1 MTRKDSLMLHRIL
14 APALLVPVLLL
25 AGARPASAQF
35 DFGSWFQ
42 RATIIANQ
50 ITQISHQVTQ
60 IRSMAR
66 QLTELEDQLD
76 HMERAA
82 KGEIDALL
90 RPFSDLAADPVGL
103 VRDGLGWRSDFTG
116 PARGT
121 VDAVRRFGT
130 GGSFTDLWRTAH
142 GTADRVSDADIL
154 ALFANLPPQAATR
167 ALEDHRRAR
176 EAADRQRVLDY
187 AALDAATELAVT
199 IESAGGSFAGLTSNG
214 NLSNTAL
221 QQARVAA
228 ALSQGRIDAAAG
240 QVLAHRAAAEAS
252 RARQAELARLEWL
265 GRWHD
270 GRTRANALA
279 VAMRDAALL
288 NRAALRDGLLFR
300 VPSFYR

>member
-1 MTRKDSLMLHRIL
+1 MRYRFL
-14 APALLVPVLLL
+14 APALLVPLLL
-25 AGARPASAQF
+25 LSGARPASAQF

>member
-1 MTRKDSLMLHRIL
+1 MRRRIVT
-14 APALLVPVLLL
+14 PALFVPLLL
-25 AGARPASAQF
+25 LSGARPASAQF

-50 ITQISHQVTQ
+50 ITQISHQVSQ

-82 KGEIDALL
+82 RGEIDALL
-90 RPFSDLAADPVGL
+90 QPFSDLAADPVGL

-116 PARGT
+116 QARGT
-121 VDAVRRFGT
+121 VDAVRRFGN
-130 GGSFTDLWRTAH
+130 GRSFTNLWRTAH
-142 GTADRVSDADIL
+142 GTADRVTEADVL
-154 ALFANLPPQAATR
+154 ALFRNLPPQAATR
-167 ALEDHRRAR
+167 ALEDYRRAR

-187 AALDAATELAVT
+187 AALDAAAALAGT
-199 IESAGGSFAGLTSNG
+199 IESAQGSFADLTSNR

-228 ALSQGRIDAAAG
+228 ALSQGRINAAAG
-240 QVLAHRAAAEAS
+240 QVLAHQAAAEAS

-270 GRTRANALA
+270 DHARANTFAET
-279 VAMRDAALL
+279 MRDAALL
-288 NRAALRDGLLFR
+288 NRSALRDGLLFR

>member
-1 MTRKDSLMLHRIL
+1 MHHRIL
-14 APALLVPVLLL
+14 IAALLVPLLTL
-25 AGARPASAQF
+25 AAPAPASAQI

-90 RPFSDLAADPVGL
+90 APFSRLAADPVGL

-116 PARGT
+116 QARAT
-121 VDAVRRFGT
+121 VDAVRGMGSGR
-130 GGSFTDLWRTAH
+130 SFTGLWRTAH
-142 GTADRVSDADIL
+142 GTADRVSEADIL
-154 ALFANLPPQAATR
+154 GLYQSLSPQAATQ
-167 ALEDHRRAR
+167 AAEDYRRAR

-187 AALDAATELAVT
+187 AALDAAAALAET
-199 IESAGGSFAGLTSNG
+199 IESAQGSFGDLTANG

-221 QQARVAA
+221 QQAGVAA
-228 ALSQGRIDAAAG
+228 ALSQGRINAAAG
-240 QVLAHRAAAEAS
+240 QVLAHQAALEAS
-252 RARQAELARLEWL
+252 RAQQAELARLEWL

-270 GRTRANALA
+270 DRARANAMALTL
-279 VAMRDAALL
+279 RDAASR

>member
-1 MTRKDSLMLHRIL
+1 MFHRIL

-25 AGARPASAQF
+25 GGARPASAQF

-103 VRDGLGWRSDFTG
+103 VRNGLAWRSDFTG
-116 PARGT
+116 AAQGT
-121 VDAVRRFGT
+121 VDAVRDFGN
-130 GGSFTDLWRTAH
+130 GRSFTGLWRTAH

-187 AALDAATELAVT
+187 AALDAAAALAGT
-199 IESAGGSFAGLTSNG
+199 IESAQGSFADLTANG

-221 QQARVAA
+221 QQAGVAA
-228 ALSQGRIDAAAG
+228 SLSQGRINAALG
-240 QVLAHRAAAEAS
+240 QVLAHEAAREAS
-252 RARQAELARLEWL
+252 RARQAELAHLEWL

-270 GRTRANALA
+270 GRTRANAFA
-279 VAMRDAALL
+279 GTMRNAASL

>member
-1 MTRKDSLMLHRIL
+1 MRHRIL

-90 RPFSDLAADPVGL
+90 RPFADLAADPVGL

-116 PARGT
+116 AARGT
-121 VDAVRRFGT
+121 VDAVRAMGT
-130 GGSFTDLWRTAH
+130 GRSFTRHWRTARNA
-142 GTADRVSDADIL
+142 ADRVSDADIL

-187 AALDAATELAVT
+187 AALDAAAALAGT
-199 IESAGGSFAGLTSNG
+199 IESAQGSFRDLTANG

-221 QQARVAA
+221 QQAEVAA
-228 ALSQGRIDAAAG
+228 ALSQGRINAALG
-240 QVLAHRAAAEAS
+240 QVLAHQTAMEAS
-252 RARQAELARLEWL
+252 RARQAELAHLEWL

-270 GRTRANALA
+270 GRARANALA
-279 VAMRDAALL
+279 GTMRNAASL

>member
-1 MTRKDSLMLHRIL
+1 MRHRIL
-14 APALLVPVLLL
+14 IPVLLVPLLML
-25 AGARPASAQF
+25 ANPVPASAQF

-50 ITQISHQVTQ
+50 ITQISHQVSQ

-82 KGEIDALL
+82 KGEINALL
-90 RPFSDLAADPVGL
+90 QPFSNLAADPVGL

-116 PARGT
+116 QARGT
-121 VDAVRRFGT
+121 VDAVRRFGN
-130 GGSFTDLWRTAH
+130 GRSFTNLWRTAH
-142 GTADRVSDADIL
+142 GTADRVTEADIL
-154 ALFANLPPQAATR
+154 GLFRDLPPQAATR
-167 ALEDHRRAR
+167 ALEDYRRAR
-176 EAADRQRVLDY
+176 EEADRQRVLDY
-187 AALDAATELAVT
+187 AALDAAAALAET
-199 IESAGGSFAGLTSNG
+199 IESAQGSFGDLTANR

-228 ALSQGRIDAAAG
+228 ALSQGRINAAAG
-240 QVLAHRAAAEAS
+240 QVLAHQAALEAS

-270 GRTRANALA
+270 DHARANALA
-279 VAMRDAALL
+279 ETMRNAASL
-288 NRAALRDGLLFR
+288 NRTTLRDGLLFR
-300 VPSFYR
+300 IPSFYR

>member
-1 MTRKDSLMLHRIL
+1 MRHRIFI
-14 APALLVPVLLL
+14 AALLVPLLTL
-25 AGARPASAQF
+25 AHPTPASAQF

-50 ITQISHQVTQ
+50 ITQISHQVSQ

-82 KGEIDALL
+82 RGEIDALL
-90 RPFSDLAADPVGL
+90 QPFSDLAADPVGL

-116 PARGT
+116 QARGT
-121 VDAVRRFGT
+121 VDAVRRFGN
-130 GGSFTDLWRTAH
+130 GRSFTNLWRTAH
-142 GTADRVSDADIL
+142 GTADRVTEADIL
-154 ALFANLPPQAATR
+154 GLFRDLPPQAALR
-167 ALEDHRRAR
+167 AAEDYRRVR
-176 EAADRQRVLDY
+176 DAADRQRVLDY
-187 AALDAATELAVT
+187 AALDAAAQLAGT
-199 IESAGGSFAGLTSNG
+199 IESAQGSFADLTANG

-228 ALSQGRIDAAAG
+228 ALSQGRINAAAG
-240 QVLAHRAAAEAS
+240 QVLAHQAAAEAS

-270 GRTRANALA
+270 DHARANTLA
-279 VAMRDAALL
+279 ETMRDAALL
-288 NRAALRDGLLFR
+288 NRSSLRDGLLFSI
-300 VPSFYR
+300 PSFYR

>member
-1 MTRKDSLMLHRIL
+1 MLHRIL
-14 APALLVPVLLL
+14 APSLLVPVLLL

-50 ITQISHQVTQ
+50 LTQISHQVTQ

-90 RPFSDLAADPVGL
+90 RSFSDLAADPVGL
-103 VRDGLGWRSDFTG
+103 VRNGLAWRSDFTG

-121 VDAVRRFGT
+121 VDAVRDFGN
-130 GGSFTDLWRTAH
+130 GRSFTGLWRTAH
-142 GTADRVSDADIL
+142 GTADRVTDADIL
-154 ALFANLPPQAATR
+154 ALFRDLPPEAATR
-167 ALEDHRRAR
+167 AVEDHRRAR
-176 EAADRQRVLDY
+176 EASDRQRVLDY
-187 AALDAATELAVT
+187 AALDAAAALAGT
-199 IESAGGSFAGLTSNG
+199 IESAQGSFGDLTANS

-221 QQARVAA
+221 QQAGVAA
-228 ALSQGRIDAAAG
+228 ALSQGRINAALG
-240 QVLAHRAAAEAS
+240 QVLAHEAAREAS
-252 RARQAELARLEWL
+252 RARQAEIARLEWL

-270 GRTRANALA
+270 GRARANALA
-279 VAMRDAALL
+279 ETMRDAASL

>member
-1 MTRKDSLMLHRIL
+1 MLHRIL

-90 RPFSDLAADPVGL
+90 EPFSRLAADPVGL
-103 VRDGLGWRSDFTG
+103 VRDGLGWRSDFSG
-116 PARGT
+116 PASVT
-121 VDAVRRFGT
+121 VDAVRDMGT
-130 GGSFTDLWRTAH
+130 GGSITRHWRTARN
-142 GTADRVSDADIL
+142 AAERVTDADIL
-154 ALFANLPPQAATR
+154 ALFTDLPPQAATR

-187 AALDAATELAVT
+187 AALDAAAALAGT
-199 IESAGGSFAGLTSNG
+199 IESAQGSFADLTANG

-221 QQARVAA
+221 QQVGVAA
-228 ALSQGRIDAAAG
+228 ALSQGRINAALG
-240 QVLAHRAAAEAS
+240 QVLAHEAAREAS
-252 RARQAELARLEWL
+252 RARQAEIAHLEWL

-270 GRTRANALA
+270 GRVRANAFA
-279 VAMRDAALL
+279 VTMRDAALR
-288 NRAALRDGLLFR
+288 NSNALRDGLLFR
-300 VPSFYR
+300 GPSFYR

>member
-1 MTRKDSLMLHRIL
+1 MLHRIL
-14 APALLVPVLLL
+14 APAMLVPLLML
-25 AGARPASAQF
+25 ADPAPASAQF

-50 ITQISHQVTQ
+50 ITQISHQVSQ

-116 PARGT
+116 QARGT
-121 VDAVRRFGT
+121 VDAVRAM
-130 GGSFTDLWRTAH
+130 GSGRSVTELWRTAH
-142 GTADRVSDADIL
+142 GTADRVTEADIL
-154 ALFANLPPQAATR
+154 GLFRDLPPRAATQ

-176 EAADRQRVLDY
+176 EAADRRRVLDY
-187 AALDAATELAVT
+187 AALDAAAALAET
-199 IESAGGSFAGLTSNG
+199 IESAQGSFADLTSNR
-214 NLSNTAL
+214 NISNTAL

-228 ALSQGRIDAAAG
+228 ALSQGRINAALG
-240 QVLAHRAAAEAS
+240 QVLAHQAVEQANRT
-252 RARQAELARLEWL
+252 RLAELARLEHLAEWRE
-265 GRWHD
+265 GRA
-270 GRTRANALA
+270 RANALA
-279 VAMRDAALL
+279 VTLRDAASR
-288 NRAALRDGLLFR
+288 NRHALRDGLLFR
-300 VPSFYR
+300 IPSFYR

>member
-1 MTRKDSLMLHRIL
+1 MRHRIL
-14 APALLVPVLLL
+14 IPALLVPLLTL
-25 AGARPASAQF
+25 ADPAPASAQF

-50 ITQISHQVTQ
+50 ITQISHQVSQ

-130 GGSFTDLWRTAH
+130 GGSFTDLWRAAH
-142 GTADRVSDADIL
+142 GTADRVTEADIL
-154 ALFANLPPQAATR
+154 GLYRSLPPQAATR
-167 ALEDHRRAR
+167 ALEDYRRAR

-187 AALDAATELAVT
+187 AALDAAAALAGT
-199 IESAGGSFAGLTSNG
+199 IESAQGSFADLTANG

-221 QQARVAA
+221 QQAGVAA
-228 ALSQGRIDAAAG
+228 ALSQGRINAALG
-240 QVLAHRAAAEAS
+240 QVLAHQTAMEAS

-265 GRWHD
+265 ARWSEGRA
-270 GRTRANALA
+270 RANALA
-279 VAMRDAALL
+279 ETMRDAASL
-288 NRAALRDGLLFR
+288 NRTALRGGLLFQI
-300 VPSFYR
+300 PSFYR

>member
-1 MTRKDSLMLHRIL
+1 MRHRIL
-14 APALLVPVLLL
+14 VPALLVSLLTL
-25 AGARPASAQF
+25 AAPAPASAQF

-60 IRSMAR
+60 IRSLAR

-90 RPFSDLAADPVGL
+90 QPFSDLAADPVGL
-103 VRDGLGWRSDFTG
+103 VRNGLGWRSDFTG
-116 PARGT
+116 PARNT

-130 GGSFTDLWRTAH
+130 GGSFTDLWRAAH
-142 GTADRVSDADIL
+142 GTADRVSEADIL
-154 ALFANLPPQAATR
+154 TLYRNLPPQAATR
-167 ALEDHRRAR
+167 AAGDYRRDR

-187 AALDAATELAVT
+187 AALDAAAALAET
-199 IESAGGSFAGLTSNG
+199 IESAQGSFGGLTSNG

-221 QQARVAA
+221 QQAGVAA
-228 ALSQGRIDAAAG
+228 ALSQGRINAAAG
-240 QVLAHRAAAEAS
+240 QVLAHQAALEAS
-252 RARQAELARLEWL
+252 RARAAELARLEWL
-265 GRWHD
+265 GRWAD

-279 VAMRDAALL
+279 VTMRDAASL
-288 NRAALRDGLLFR
+288 NRTTLRSGLLFQI
-300 VPSFYR
+300 PSAYR

>member
-1 MTRKDSLMLHRIL
+1 MRHRIL
-14 APALLVPVLLL
+14 IAALLVPPLVL
-25 AGARPASAQF
+25 ARPTPASAQF

-50 ITQISHQVTQ
+50 ITQISHQVSQ

-82 KGEIDALL
+82 RGEIDALL
-90 RPFSDLAADPVGL
+90 QPFSDLAADPVGL

-116 PARGT
+116 QARGT
-121 VDAVRRFGT
+121 VDAVRRFGN
-130 GGSFTDLWRTAH
+130 GRSFTNLWRTAH
-142 GTADRVSDADIL
+142 GTADRVTEADVL
-154 ALFANLPPQAATR
+154 GLFRDLPPQAATR
-167 ALEDHRRAR
+167 ALEDYRRAR

-187 AALDAATELAVT
+187 AALDAAAALAET
-199 IESAGGSFAGLTSNG
+199 IESAQGSFADITANG

-228 ALSQGRIDAAAG
+228 ALSQGRINAAAG
-240 QVLAHRAAAEAS
+240 QVLAHQAAAEAS

-270 GRTRANALA
+270 DHARANTLA
-279 VAMRDAALL
+279 ETMRDAASL

-300 VPSFYR
+300 IPSFYR